1 MQHAPQRNET
11 RTAPRLTNGARRARA
26 GVVIAGLLLG
36 ACGSGVT
43 TSTERPIVPTDSSV
57 RIDEHHYLGVPF
69 TVENLTVWPVHT
81 DDPLDVGEFLTLQEA
96 QARGVATVREIGGGA
111 VRQIAATNR
120 NFELREGN
128 SEPGDN
134 AGRAAVADVTTD
146 DTEEVESVAQ
156 RHVSGSSSL
165 LNNSGAQVNTLV
177 IENRGSLPLL
187 VCAGTIVKG
196 GNQDRQIGQDIVV
209 AAGATVPVD
218 AFCVEQGRWTNV
230 REGIANGG
238 EFVAL
243 NAVASK
249 GIRTKGQFLDDQ
261 SGVWEEVAQ
270 ARVASLATA
279 GRSADA
285 RGDQRASQS
294 MQSRSIQISGTTL
307 VDSLDKADDDRQG
320 VRTRHVDALREHF
333 HALLDGESAPVGFA
347 YAVNG
352 QAEGVRVFAHDRLF
366 RQNLESFAMSL
377 ALEAEAAGG
386 AQTERE
392 PATAD
397 DVVALVQAIEKDA
410 VERREETRASNFN
423 VLLTNGAGFNGNCY
437 YEAEDGKAVP
447 VTRDWTRK

>member
-1 MQHAPQRNET
+1 MQHAPQRNGT
-11 RTAPRLTNGARRARA
+11 RTTPRPSKGARRARA
-26 GVVIAGLLLG
+26 GVAIVGLLLG
-36 ACGSGVT
+36 GCGSGA
-43 TSTERPIVPTDSSV
+43 TSSAERPSVPTDTSV
-57 RIDEHHYLGVPF
+57 RIDEYHYLGVPF

-81 DDPLDVGEFLTLQEA
+81 DNPLDVGEFLTLQEA
-96 QARGVATVREIGGGA
+96 QTKGVATVREIGGGGA
-111 VRQIAATNR
+111 AQVAATIR
-120 NFELREGN
+120 NFELGEEN
-128 SEPGDN
+128 AASSGD
-134 AGRAAVADVTTD
+134 ASRAEADGVPTD
-146 DTEEVESVAQ
+146 DTADVEEVAQ
-156 RHVSGSSSL
+156 QVLSGNSSL
-165 LNNSGAQVNTLV
+165 LNMSGAQVNTLV

-249 GIRTKGQFLDDQ
+249 GIRTKGQFMDDQ

-285 RGDQRASQS
+285 RSDRRISQF
-294 MQSRSIQISGTTL
+294 MPTPGTTL
-307 VDSLDKADDDRQG
+307 VDSLDKADDDRQT

-333 HALLDGESAPVGFA
+333 DTLLDGESAPVGFA
-347 YAVNG
+347 YAING

-377 ALEAEAAGG
+377 ALEAEAADS
-386 AQTERE
+386 AQADRE